1 MQAEYI
7 DIGLTG
13 YKQAW
18 ALQQE
23 LCEKIL
29 KDRSE
34 NPSSFLVFCE
44 HPHVYTLG
52 KYGKEGNLLINPDFL
67 QSIHAEYVHTD
78 RGGDITYHGP
88 GQIVAYPLIDLDA
101 AGFGIREYVHRIE
114 EAVIL
119 TLKHYG
125 IISGRMDGATGVWLA
140 GDGKPD
146 RKICAIGVRV
156 NRRIT
161 MHGLAFNVMT
171 DLKYFNYINPC
182 GFTDKGVTSLVRE
195 CGFDPDMNE
204 VKNILK
210 INLSEQLNLKLKQKE

>member
-1 MQAEYI
+1 MQAEFH
-7 DIGLTG
+7 DIGLTD
-13 YKQAW
+13 YNKAW
-18 ALQQE
+18 ELQKN
-23 LCEKIL
+23 LYEKVLESRNAEPLSYLI
-29 KDRSE
+29 
-34 NPSSFLVFCE
+34 FCE

-52 KYGKEGNLLINPDFL
+52 KYGQANNLLIGNNFL
-67 QSIHAEYVHTD
+67 KSIGAQFVQSD

-101 AGFGIREYVHRIE
+101 AGYGIRDFIFKIE

-119 TLKHYG
+119 TLATYHLHAC
-125 IISGRMDGATGVWLA
+125 RMEGATGVWLK

-156 NRRIT
+156 NHRIT
-161 MHGLAFNVMT
+161 MHGLAFNIMT

-182 GFTDKGVTSLVRE
+182 GFTDKGVTSLVNE
-195 CGFDPDMNE
+195 IGSGPDMNE
-204 VKNILK
+204 VKNLLK